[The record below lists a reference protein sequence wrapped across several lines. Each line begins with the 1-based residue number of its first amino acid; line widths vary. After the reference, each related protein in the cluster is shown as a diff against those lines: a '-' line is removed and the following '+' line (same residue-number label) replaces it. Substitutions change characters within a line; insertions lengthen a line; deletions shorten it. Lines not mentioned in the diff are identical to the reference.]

1 MQSNKYIIIYS
12 TIMVVLVAVSL
23 TFVAVGLKPLQED
36 NVRIEKMQNILSS
49 VHINVP
55 PKKAIA
61 TYQKYITEVMVI
73 NNAGEKVDGIDGFT
87 VDMAVELKKPAEQQ
101 NLPVFIATLDDG
113 KKYSIVP
120 VRGKGLWGP
129 IWGYIALTEDFNT
142 IYGVTFDHKGETPGL
157 GAEINTDMFK
167 QPFNGKQI
175 FDEQGNFTS
184 VKVEKGGAA
193 PGDIHGVDAIS
204 GGTITSKGLE
214 KMLKDCLTSY
224 EVYFKNKGTI

>member
-1 MQSNKYIIIYS
+1 MHSNKYILIYS

-23 TFVAVGLKPLQED
+23 TFVAVGLKPIQED
-36 NVRIEKMQNILSS
+36 NIRIEKMQNILAS

-55 PKKAIA
+55 PKEAIT
-61 TYQKYITEVMVI
+61 TYKKYVTEVMVI
-73 NNAGEKVDGIDGFT
+73 NKEGKKVDNVDGFT
-87 VDMAVELKKPAEQQ
+87 VDMAIELKKPADQQ

-129 IWGYIALTEDFNT
+129 IWGYIALTDDFNT

-157 GAEINTDMFK
+157 GAEINTAGFMK
-167 QPFNGKQI
+167 PFSGKQI
-175 FDEQGNFTS
+175 FDQQGNFTS

-193 PGDIHGVDAIS
+193 PGDVHAVDAIS

-214 KMLKDCLTSY
+214 KMLMDCLASY
-224 EVYFKNKGTI
+224 EVYFKNKGKI